1 MAITKIVTPELFDFS
16 ATNTALQLPTG
27 DTASRPA
34 TPSTG
39 EWRFNSQLKYVEYY
53 DGGAWRQIDTEVV
66 APTFTAAANFNTNSY
81 FGNGATQKIDAKFN
95 EAANFNGINSSITI
109 PTPISGTTNV
119 DFSVSLWFKPIKQII
134 SGTYNHILGQ
144 SGDTQRGPISII
156 LTGTSANI
164 ATIDLWRNFNG
175 RLNTSTG
182 YSATFTVGVW
192 ANIVVSYV
200 ATGTSD
206 GDYITYLNGSSLG
219 SKAISF
225 VVPQVISS
233 NLIFGRYNNS
243 FWMDAAIDQARI
255 FNTALDAAQAEDLW
269 TDETTTTAATLD
281 FPSGA
286 GCIAAYQ
293 FDGNGNDISNTYNG
307 TTSNIEYTGLQFQ
320 PDLVW
325 VKNRK
330 VAGNAHELADSL
342 RGSTFPTINSN
353 SSNAQYTNAN
363 YQFKSLD
370 TNGFTVAD
378 DTAGNYAVNGNYT
391 GAAPNA
397 YAAWCWKAGG
407 ASTLNQ
413 EGNVDT
419 QVSVNEDAGFSIAVS
434 NQVTNVVKTFGHG
447 LSVAPELIL
456 LKTMDSNQNWLVYTA
471 TTGTGRYLNLN
482 TTNALTAAGAYPD
495 IFKSVSNTTI
505 ETKFDAGDTKL
516 VFYCFKSIALYQ
528 KIDSYTGDGSLD
540 GSKAINVGFQ
550 PRFVLIK
557 STGTLGE
564 WLLWDNKRII
574 GGNYMGLYPNNNLI
588 ESSWGNATF
597 NITSTGFTVGRAAN
611 ADTYDNNDSGEIYI
625 YLAIA

>member
-1 MAITKIVTPELFDFS
+1 MAITKIGTPELFDFS

-53 DGGAWRQIDTEVV
+53 DGGAWRQIETESVV
-66 APTFTAAANFNTNSY
+66 APFSAAANFNTSTY
-81 FGNGATQKIDAKFN
+81 FGNGATQTIDAKFN
-95 EAANFNGINSSITI
+95 EAANFNGVSSKVDIASTITGNNS
-109 PTPISGTTNV
+109 
-119 DFSVSLWFKPIKQII
+119 FSVSFWLNPTATSITPFMM
-134 SGTYNHILGQ
+134 GNAANGQ
-144 SGDTQRGPISII
+144 AFLTFVTGNTLNFGRGGD
-156 LTGTSANI
+156 
-164 ATIDLWRNFNG
+164 
-175 RLNTSTG
+175 
-182 YSATFTVGVW
+182 
-192 ANIVVSYV
+192 
-200 ATGTSD
+200 
-206 GDYITYLNGSSLG
+206 SLG
-219 SKAISF
+219 STTSNTIPNDTWTHIA
-225 VVPQVISS
+225 VSS
-233 NLIFGRYNNS
+233 NAGSVIVYVNGVSNLTFSTTYNIGS
-243 FWMDAAIDQARI
+243 GGSGGTYIGYASGYGQYFKGKIDQVRI
-255 FNTALDAAQAEDLW
+255 FNTAITPAQAEDLW
-269 TDETTTTAATLD
+269 TDETTTTAAILD
-281 FPSGA
+281 FPAGA

-293 FDGNGNDISNTYNG
+293 FDGNGNDISNNYNG
-307 TTSNIEYTGLQFQ
+307 TTSNLEYTGLQFQ

-540 GSKAINVGFQ
+540 GSKAINFGFQ

-588 ESSWGNATF
+588 ESTWGNTTF
-597 NITSTGFTVGRAAN
+597 NITSTGFTVGRGGN
-611 ADTYDNNDSGEIYI
+611 ADTYDNNDSGELYI

>member
-1 MAITKIVTPELFDFS
+1 MAITKIGTPELFDFS

-53 DGGAWRQIDTEVV
+53 DGGAWRQIETESVV
-66 APTFTAAANFNTNSY
+66 APFSAAANFNTSTY
-81 FGNGATQKIDAKFN
+81 FGNGATQTIDAKFN
-95 EAANFNGINSSITI
+95 EAANFNGVSSKVDIASTITGNNS
-109 PTPISGTTNV
+109 
-119 DFSVSLWFKPIKQII
+119 FSVSFWLNPTATSITPFMM
-134 SGTYNHILGQ
+134 GNAANGQ
-144 SGDTQRGPISII
+144 AFLTFVTGNTLNFGRGGD
-156 LTGTSANI
+156 
-164 ATIDLWRNFNG
+164 
-175 RLNTSTG
+175 
-182 YSATFTVGVW
+182 
-192 ANIVVSYV
+192 
-200 ATGTSD
+200 
-206 GDYITYLNGSSLG
+206 SLG
-219 SKAISF
+219 STTSNTIPNDTWTHIA
-225 VVPQVISS
+225 VSS
-233 NLIFGRYNNS
+233 NAGSVIVYVNGVSNLTFSTTYNIGS
-243 FWMDAAIDQARI
+243 GGSGGTYIGYASGYGQYFKGKIDQVRI
-255 FNTALDAAQAEDLW
+255 FNTAITPAQAEDLW
-269 TDETTTTAATLD
+269 TDETTTTAAILD
-281 FPSGA
+281 FPAGA

-293 FDGNGNDISNTYNG
+293 FDGNGNDISNNYNG
-307 TTSNIEYTGLQFQ
+307 TTSNLEYTGLQFQ

-419 QVSVNEDAGFSIAVS
+419 QVSVNEAAGFSIAVTTA
-434 NQVTNVVKTFGHG
+434 QVADVVKTFGHG

-456 LKTMDSNQNWLVYTA
+456 LKTMDSSQNWLVYTA

-482 TTNALTAAGAYPD
+482 QTAQLSAAGASPD

-505 ETKFDAGDTKL
+505 ETKYDASTTNL

-540 GSKAINVGFQ
+540 GSKAINFGFQ

>member
-1 MAITKIVTPELFDFS
+1 MAITKIGTPELFDFS

-53 DGGAWRQIDTEVV
+53 DGGAWRQIETESVV
-66 APTFTAAANFNTNSY
+66 APFSAAANFNTSTY
-81 FGNGATQKIDAKFN
+81 FGNGATQTIDAKFN
-95 EAANFNGINSSITI
+95 EAANFNGVSSKVDIASTITGNNS
-109 PTPISGTTNV
+109 
-119 DFSVSLWFKPIKQII
+119 FSVSFWLNPTATSITPFMM
-134 SGTYNHILGQ
+134 GNAANGQ
-144 SGDTQRGPISII
+144 AFLTFVTGNTLNFGRGGD
-156 LTGTSANI
+156 
-164 ATIDLWRNFNG
+164 
-175 RLNTSTG
+175 
-182 YSATFTVGVW
+182 
-192 ANIVVSYV
+192 
-200 ATGTSD
+200 
-206 GDYITYLNGSSLG
+206 SLG
-219 SKAISF
+219 STTSNTIPNDTWTHIA
-225 VVPQVISS
+225 VSS
-233 NLIFGRYNNS
+233 NAGSVIVYVNGVSNLTFSTTYNIGS
-243 FWMDAAIDQARI
+243 GGSGGTYIGYASGYGQYFKGKIDQVRI
-255 FNTALDAAQAEDLW
+255 FNTAITPAQAEDLW
-269 TDETTTTAATLD
+269 TDETTTTAAILD
-281 FPSGA
+281 FPAGA

-293 FDGNGNDISNTYNG
+293 FDGNGNDISNNYNG
-307 TTSNIEYTGLQFQ
+307 TTSNLEYTGLQFQ

-588 ESSWGNATF
+588 ESTWGNTTF
-597 NITSTGFTVGRAAN
+597 NITSTGFTVGRGGN
-611 ADTYDNNDSGEIYI
+611 ADTYDNNDSGELYI

>member
-1 MAITKIVTPELFDFS
+1 MAITKIGTPELFDFS

-53 DGGAWRQIDTEVV
+53 DGGAWRQIETESVV
-66 APTFTAAANFNTNSY
+66 APFSAAANFNTSTY
-81 FGNGATQKIDAKFN
+81 FGNGATQTIDAKFN
-95 EAANFNGINSSITI
+95 EAANFNGVSSKVDIASTITGNNS
-109 PTPISGTTNV
+109 
-119 DFSVSLWFKPIKQII
+119 FSVSFWLNPTATSITPFMM
-134 SGTYNHILGQ
+134 GNAANGQ
-144 SGDTQRGPISII
+144 AFLTFVTGNTLNFGRGGD
-156 LTGTSANI
+156 
-164 ATIDLWRNFNG
+164 
-175 RLNTSTG
+175 
-182 YSATFTVGVW
+182 
-192 ANIVVSYV
+192 
-200 ATGTSD
+200 
-206 GDYITYLNGSSLG
+206 SLG
-219 SKAISF
+219 STTSNTIPNDTWTHIA
-225 VVPQVISS
+225 VSS
-233 NLIFGRYNNS
+233 NAGSVIVYVNGVSNLTFSTTYNIGS
-243 FWMDAAIDQARI
+243 GGSGGTYIGYASGYGQYFKGKIDQVRI
-255 FNTALDAAQAEDLW
+255 FNTAITPAQAEDLW
-269 TDETTTTAATLD
+269 TDETTTTAAILD
-281 FPSGA
+281 FPAGA

-293 FDGNGNDISNTYNG
+293 FDGNGNDISNNYNG
-307 TTSNIEYTGLQFQ
+307 TTSNLEYTGLQFQ

-528 KIDSYTGDGSLD
+528 KIDTYTGDGSLD

-588 ESSWGNATF
+588 ESTWGNTTF
-597 NITSTGFTVGRAAN
+597 NITSTGFTVGRGGN
-611 ADTYDNNDSGEIYI
+611 ADTYDNNDSGELYI